1 MATLLSSSSSHLL
14 RPTSSSSTSFPSS
27 LRTWGVRISNN
38 NAFSVTTRMDTNKR
52 QDEFFILANEI
63 DIQFVEFFEYFSRVT
78 MDLLQSNKDSVI
90 LMRNLVCAVNQE
102 AEDAFKKM
110 VEVDRL
116 IDMLKSASD
125 QELQKLVV
133 ENILAYNEG
142 FWIRLAARTDTCKSD
157 DDKQDLEELASSVMT
172 IVDRVVHKTNEKIE
186 SATDVLKGILRP
198 VVNEVEEICWPPRD
212 PNALNLMEKEVNQR
226 EQEGQLDEGFL
237 AEVNAQLRQAKE
249 DGDKPGLEAML
260 QKVLQLYASRVL
272 SKRSYA
278 MKGDEVIKAE
288 RCLEEIIKAPE
299 SEWNKVLID
308 HLSGGKGDISPDEL
322 YAVIKKRI
330 ERTLIRT
337 EGGSYQQRI
346 IVEFLKGIQSRTE
359 EIVQGNWREPL
370 APVPHWVPIIPPRK
384 GYDAGKIPPLD
395 TARIWAMPASFQ
407 LPRLAQGSTA
417 AGTSEGWLD
426 PTLALVAPKV
436 LLWLVVLTNTLGTF
450 TKLEGSP
457 KLVVSIVSLQVTHFL
472 AREELDDDGSVV
484 KKKQSY
490 ERRQDA

>member
-1 MATLLSSSSSHLL
+1 MATALLSSPSSHLL
-14 RPTSSSSTSFPSS
+14 RSTSSSPSS
-27 LRTWGVRISNN
+27 LSWFHRTWSIRIWNN
-38 NAFSVTTRMDTNKR
+38 YAFPVTTRMDTKR
-52 QDEFFILANEI
+52 
-63 DIQFVEFFEYFSRVT
+63 R
-78 MDLLQSNKDSVI
+78 
-90 LMRNLVCAVNQE
+90 RNLVCAAKQE
-102 AEDAFKKM
+102 AEDAFKKT

-116 IDMLKSASD
+116 IETLKNASD
-125 QELQKLVV
+125 KELQKLVV
-133 ENILAYNEG
+133 ENILAFNEG

-249 DGDKPGLEAML
+249 DKDKPGLEAML

-278 MKGDEVIKAE
+278 MKGNEVLKAE
-288 RCLEEIIKAPE
+288 QCLEEIIKAPE

-322 YAVIKKRI
+322 YATIKKRI

-359 EIVQGNWREPL
+359 EIAQVLQGKP
-370 APVPHWVPIIPPRK
+370 
-384 GYDAGKIPPLD
+384 
-395 TARIWAMPASFQ
+395 
-407 LPRLAQGSTA
+407 
-417 AGTSEGWLD
+417 
-426 PTLALVAPKV
+426 
-436 LLWLVVLTNTLGTF
+436 
-450 TKLEGSP
+450 
-457 KLVVSIVSLQVTHFL
+457 
-472 AREELDDDGSVV
+472 
-484 KKKQSY
+484 
-490 ERRQDA
+490 